1 MVVATNAA
9 DRLDAIVIGANVEGL
24 FAAACLAAAGKHVA
38 IFDARASLNGAEDG
52 EPCFVD
58 VEAATSLDLGAH
70 GLRYGAAPPVVG
82 VSQEK
87 SLVLWPDMESSCA
100 SIAGLSSRDADAYPG
115 FVRRLHRL
123 SASGFANG
131 KSALVNWHLSSAGRD
146 AQSADA
152 GYFRGAA
159 LSRVLEEEFSTPL
172 LRGLLA
178 QAALHGCS
186 VSPTLPG
193 TAALLLR
200 HAIQALTGRERGCRH
215 VAGGA
220 SALTSAL
227 VASVKFFNTA
237 DIHLGRGV
245 REIIMERDAAQ
256 GVILLDGSTV
266 KAPQIISALGR
277 AGSEDL
283 LSRLPFKSHPG
294 GFSSCLGKVTYTV
307 KTPPALRGV
316 SAAVVTSG
324 ATLCLNPSLER
335 LVRGHCALQARQLV
349 QDYCLDL
356 HVVPRPIAEGGMSWT
371 VLADVH
377 FVPTETDEGPWSGNR
392 RDRLVTGVTKAI
404 EVWAP
409 GFELSVEAAELLRP
423 VEARSFLDEGAGVP
437 GGRPRASES
446 HGVPEIASDGVGRLA
461 RGLWLIG
468 ETLSGGTGQSGAAV
482 ARSLTVPARGR
493 SASDA

>member
-38 IFDARASLNGAEDG
+38 IFDARASLNGVEAG

-58 VEAATSLDLGAH
+58 VEAATSLDLAAH

-87 SLVLWPDMESSCA
+87 ALVLWPDMEASCA
-100 SIAGLSSRDADAYPG
+100 SIAGVSSRDADAYPG

-131 KSALVNWHLSSAGRD
+131 KSALVNWHLSSSGRD
-146 AQSADA
+146 SQSADA

-186 VSPTLPG
+186 LSPTLPG
-193 TAALLLR
+193 TATLLLR

-220 SALTSAL
+220 EALMSAL
-227 VASVKFFNTA
+227 VASLKFFNTA

-256 GVILLDGSTV
+256 GVILSDGSTV
-266 KAPQIISALGR
+266 KAPQVISALGR

-283 LSRLPFKSHPG
+283 ISRLSFKSQPS
-294 GFSSCLGKVTYTV
+294 GFSPCLGKVRYTV

-335 LVRGHCALQARQLV
+335 LVRGYGAFQARQLV

-356 HVVPRPIAEGGMSWT
+356 HVGPRPIAEGGMSWT
-371 VLADVH
+371 VLADIH

-392 RDRLVTGVTKAI
+392 RDRLVAGVTKAI

-409 GFELSVEAAELLRP
+409 GFELSVESAELLRP

-468 ETLSGGTGQSGAAV
+468 ETLSGGIGQAGSAV
-482 ARSLTVPARGR
+482 ARSLVVPARGR
-493 SASDA
+493 TASDA

>member
-1 MVVATNAA
+1 MRMPIRVSS
-9 DRLDAIVIGANVEGL
+9 GAFTE
-24 FAAACLAAAGKHVA
+24 
-38 IFDARASLNGAEDG
+38 
-52 EPCFVD
+52 
-58 VEAATSLDLGAH
+58 
-70 GLRYGAAPPVVG
+70 
-82 VSQEK
+82 
-87 SLVLWPDMESSCA
+87 
-100 SIAGLSSRDADAYPG
+100 
-115 FVRRLHRL
+115 L

-131 KSALVNWHLSSAGRD
+131 KSALVNWHLSSSGRD

-186 VSPTLPG
+186 LSPTLPG
-193 TAALLLR
+193 TATLLLR

-220 SALTSAL
+220 EALMSAL
-227 VASVKFFNTA
+227 VASLKFFNTA

-256 GVILLDGSTV
+256 GVILSDGSTV
-266 KAPQIISALGR
+266 KAPQVISALGR

-283 LSRLPFKSHPG
+283 ISRLSFKSQPS
-294 GFSSCLGKVTYTV
+294 GFSPCLGKVRYTV

-335 LVRGHCALQARQLV
+335 LVRGHGAFQARQLV

-356 HVVPRPIAEGGMSWT
+356 HVGPRPIAEGGMSWT

-392 RDRLVTGVTKAI
+392 RDRLVAGVTKAI

-409 GFELSVEAAELLRP
+409 GFELSVESAELLRP

-468 ETLSGGTGQSGAAV
+468 ETLSGGIGQAGSAV
-482 ARSLTVPARGR
+482 ARSLVVPARGR
-493 SASDA
+493 TASDA

>member
-38 IFDARASLNGAEDG
+38 IFDARASLIGAEAG

-58 VEAATSLDLGAH
+58 LEAATSLDLGAH

-87 SLVLWPDMESSCA
+87 SLVLWPDMEASCA

-123 SASGFANG
+123 SASGFATG
-131 KSALVNWHLSSAGRD
+131 KSALVNWHLSSSGRD

-193 TAALLLR
+193 TATLLLR
-200 HAIQALTGRERGCRH
+200 HAVQALTGRERGCRH

-220 SALTSAL
+220 AALLSAL
-227 VASVKFFNTA
+227 VASLKFFNTA
-237 DIHLGRGV
+237 DIHLGTGV
-245 REIIMERDAAQ
+245 REIIMERDTAQ
-256 GVILLDGSTV
+256 GVILTDGSTV
-266 KAPQIISALGR
+266 KAPQVISALGR
-277 AGSEDL
+277 ADSEDL
-283 LSRLPFKSHPG
+283 LRRLPVKSQPG
-294 GFSSCLGKVTYTV
+294 GYSSCLGKVRYTV

-335 LVRGHCALQARQLV
+335 LVRGHGAFQARQLV

-371 VLADVH
+371 VLANVH

-423 VEARSFLDEGAGVP
+423 IEARSFLDEGTGVP
-437 GGRPRASES
+437 GGRPRPSES
-446 HGVPEIASDGVGRLA
+446 HGVPEISSDGVGRLA

-468 ETLSGGTGQSGAAV
+468 ETLSGGTGQAGSAV
-482 ARSLTVPARGR
+482 ARSLVVPARGR
-493 SASDA
+493 ASSDA

>member
-38 IFDARASLNGAEDG
+38 IFDARASLNGVEAG

-58 VEAATSLDLGAH
+58 VEAATSLDLAAH
-70 GLRYGAAPPVVG
+70 GLRYGAVPPVVG

-87 SLVLWPDMESSCA
+87 ALVLWPDMEASCA
-100 SIAGLSSRDADAYPG
+100 SIAGVSSRDADAYPG

-131 KSALVNWHLSSAGRD
+131 KSALVNWHLSSSGRD

-186 VSPTLPG
+186 LSPTLPG
-193 TAALLLR
+193 TATLLLR

-220 SALTSAL
+220 EALMSAL
-227 VASVKFFNTA
+227 VASLKFFNTA

-256 GVILLDGSTV
+256 GVILSDGSTV
-266 KAPQIISALGR
+266 KAPQVISALGR

-283 LSRLPFKSHPG
+283 ISRLSFKSQPS
-294 GFSSCLGKVTYTV
+294 GFSPCLGKVRYTV

-335 LVRGHCALQARQLV
+335 LVRGHGAFQARQLV

-356 HVVPRPIAEGGMSWT
+356 HVGPRPISEGGMSWT

-392 RDRLVTGVTKAI
+392 RDRLVAGVTKAI

-409 GFELSVEAAELLRP
+409 GFELSVESAELLRP

-461 RGLWLIG
+461 RGFWLIG
-468 ETLSGGTGQSGAAV
+468 ETLSGGIGQAGSAV
-482 ARSLTVPARGR
+482 ARSLVVPARGR
-493 SASDA
+493 TASDA

>member
-24 FAAACLAAAGKHVA
+24 FAAACLAGAGKHVA
-38 IFDARASLNGAEDG
+38 IFDARASLNGVDAG

-70 GLRYGAAPPVVG
+70 GLRYGAAPPLVG
-82 VSQEK
+82 VSQDK
-87 SLVLWPDMESSCA
+87 SLVLWPDIEATCA

-131 KSALVNWHLSSAGRD
+131 KSALVNWHLSSSGRD

-152 GYFRGAA
+152 GYFRGAS

-193 TAALLLR
+193 TATLLLR

-220 SALTSAL
+220 ASLMSAL
-227 VASVKFFNTA
+227 VASLKFFNTA

-245 REIIMERDAAQ
+245 REIIMERDAAH
-256 GVILLDGSTV
+256 GVILSDGSTV
-266 KAPQIISALGR
+266 KAPQVIVAPGR

-283 LSRLPFKSHPG
+283 FRRLPVKSFPR
-294 GFSSCLGKVTYTV
+294 GFSSCLGKIRYTV

-324 ATLCLNPSLER
+324 VTLCLNPSLER
-335 LVRGHCALQARQLV
+335 LVRAHGSFQARQLL
-349 QDYCLDL
+349 QDYCIDL
-356 HVVPRPIAEGGMSWT
+356 HVAPRPISEGGMSWT

-409 GFELSVEAAELLRP
+409 GFELSVEAAELLQP
-423 VEARSFLDEGAGVP
+423 AEVRSFLDDGAGVP
-437 GGRPRASES
+437 GGQPRVSQS
-446 HGVPEIASDGVGRLA
+446 HGVPEIASDGVGRPV
-461 RGLWLIG
+461 RGLWLI
-468 ETLSGGTGQSGAAV
+468 EDTLSGGAGHAGSAV
-482 ARSLTVPARGR
+482 ARSLTPPTRGR
-493 SASDA
+493 ATSDA

>member
-38 IFDARASLNGAEDG
+38 IFDPRSSLIGAEAG

-87 SLVLWPDMESSCA
+87 SLVLWPEIEASCA

-123 SASGFANG
+123 SASGLATG
-131 KSALVNWHLSSAGRD
+131 KSALVNWHLSSSGRD

-159 LSRVLEEEFSTPL
+159 LARVLEEEFSTPL

-186 VSPTLPG
+186 LSPTLPG
-193 TAALLLR
+193 TASLLLR
-200 HAIQALTGRERGCRH
+200 HDIQALTGRQRGCRH

-220 SALTSAL
+220 AALLSAL
-227 VASVKFFNTA
+227 VASLKFFNTA

-256 GVILLDGSTV
+256 GVILADGSTV
-266 KAPQIISALGR
+266 KAPQVISALGR
-277 AGSEDL
+277 ADSEDL
-283 LSRLPFKSHPG
+283 LRRLPVNLHPG
-294 GFSSCLGKVTYTV
+294 GFSSCLGKVRYTV

-335 LVRGHCALQARQLV
+335 LVRGHGAFQARQLM

-356 HVVPRPIAEGGMSWT
+356 HVAPGPIADGGMSWT

-377 FVPTETDEGPWSGNR
+377 FVPAETDEGPWSGNR
-392 RDRLVTGVTKAI
+392 RDRLVAGVTKAI

-423 VEARSFLDEGAGVP
+423 AEARSFLDEGTGVP
-437 GGRPRASES
+437 GVRPRASES
-446 HGVPEIASDGVGRLA
+446 HGVPEISSDGVGRLA
-461 RGLWLIG
+461 RGLWLIE
-468 ETLSGGTGQSGAAV
+468 ETLSGGAGQAGAAV
-482 ARSLTVPARGR
+482 SRSLAVPSRGR
-493 SASDA
+493 AASDA